1 MAHGGDADWEMF
13 CRGRR
18 DEAFGGVADAEPV
31 TLEPPEEPVQNEDR
45 SVGEVRHFFAPVVG
59 LPYPNPDGTSRREA
73 VRGLRP
79 WERVHLVHRPDN
91 PVDGNAVAV
100 LRASDGRQLGF
111 LPATLAA
118 EVVEAARGGTRYLAL
133 VSEVTGAGDDLI
145 SVAPV
150 RARLLVLVLE
160 SGATKAQARRYFLER
175 FRATPAASAHRSPS
189 SAC

>member
-18 DEAFGGVADAEPV
+18 DEAFSGSSDAEPV
-31 TLEPPEEPVQNEDR
+31 TLELPEEPAQTENER
-45 SVGEVRHFFAPVVG
+45 VSEVRHFFAPVVG
-59 LPYPNPDGTSRREA
+59 LPYPNPDGTSRRDA
-73 VRGLRP
+73 VRGLGR
-79 WERVHLVHRPDN
+79 WERVHLIHRPDN
-91 PVDGNAVAV
+91 PVDCDAVSV

-118 EVVEAARGGTRYLAL
+118 EVVEAARGGTRYLAV
-133 VSEVTGAGDDLI
+133 VSEVTGAGEDLL

-150 RARLLVLVLE
+150 RARLLVLVLGA
-160 SGATKAQARRYFLER
+160 GATKAQARRYF
-175 FRATPAASAHRSPS
+175 FDHFGPMPAASAPRSPS